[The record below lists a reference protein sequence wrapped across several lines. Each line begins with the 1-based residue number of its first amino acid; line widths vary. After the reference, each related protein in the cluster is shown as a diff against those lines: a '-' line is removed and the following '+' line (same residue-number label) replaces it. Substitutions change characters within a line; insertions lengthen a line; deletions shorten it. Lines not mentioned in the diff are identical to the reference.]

1 MQAEEEITGVQLY
14 EEKIGK
20 KIIDSLMKI

>member
-1 MQAEEEITGVQLY
+1 MQAEEEISGVQLY
-14 EEKIGK
+14 EEKNGK